1 MKALNKMLIRDMI
14 KSKGQYIAAT
24 SVIFVG
30 IIMFA
35 ACFMSYKNL
44 DISINKYYKD
54 YNFLDYY
61 AKVQNITSKDMER
74 VKAIAGVEKVESRI
88 VMDVSADM
96 GKSNRTTL
104 RLISSIKDAP
114 PLINKLYYKSGEYF
128 KGEDKNQCLINK
140 GFADYYKLKVGDSIN
155 IYINSKDYSFKIAGI
170 FESPEYIVAIKSG
183 QSPMPSAE
191 SFGIIYVREDKIRDI
206 LGAQAIYN
214 EIHFLFNEEANPEVL
229 KKEIE
234 NELKPT
240 GLYFGTLRKDQ
251 LSSAMVESEIRE
263 VKSIALIFPT
273 LFLLVAA
280 MIIYTMEKRIV
291 NNQRT
296 LIGIMKAMGYSSRK
310 ITGHY
315 VLMSI
320 FIALAGALSG
330 VIGGFYLSGWMTKM
344 YTEFFNI
351 PIMDTRFYIEI
362 LFAGILISLVTC
374 IFSAYNGVKRISK
387 IQPAEAMRS
396 EVPRIG
402 RRIFLERFE
411 GLWDKISFRWKVSIR
426 NMFRN
431 PQRTLLT
438 MFGTVVTVM
447 FFMVTLFFMDSIRY
461 IVKEQFTKLQTYDY
475 KISFN
480 STMEEKKLS
489 DITKLEGVKKV
500 EPIGEMPCEI
510 VNGSKKEETI
520 LIALTKNNSFYH
532 LRDENKIAI
541 DVTDNGMLMAETIAE
556 KLSIKVGDEVTL
568 KLYGSSI
575 VETKIKV
582 TGLVKQYTAFNC
594 FISQKELTKL
604 LGMNKT
610 VSGAVISIDKNKE
623 SSIREKLNGISYID
637 NFESREKAQSNF
649 NTAIAFMYEFI
660 SIMIVFG
667 AIMGFAVIFN
677 TTIINIME
685 RKRELTSMKV
695 MGYKSREI
703 EGIIFRENMI
713 LGVLSLLPG
722 VIVGRIMCEILAKF
736 FSTDL
741 FSLEIYISPTTYI
754 LSFISVFIFII
765 LSQLANRKS
774 IVRLDMVE
782 VLKNKEG

>member
-14 KSKGQYIAAT
+14 KNKGQYIAAI

-44 DISINKYYKD
+44 DVSINKYYKE

-61 AKVQNITSKDMER
+61 AKAQSITPKDMDR
-74 VKAIAGVEKVESRI
+74 VKAIEGVEKVERRI

-96 GKSNRTTL
+96 GESNRTTL

-114 PLINKLYYKSGEYF
+114 SLINKLYYKSGGYF

-140 GFADYYKLKVGDSIN
+140 SFAEYYELKVGGNIN
-155 IYINSKDYSFKIAGI
+155 TSINSKKYNFNIVGI
-170 FESPEYIVAIKSG
+170 VESPEYIVAIKSG
-183 QSPMPSAE
+183 ASPIPSAE
-191 SFGIIYVREDKIRDI
+191 SFGIIYVREDKVKDI
-206 LGAQAIYN
+206 LGEQAAYN
-214 EIHFLFNEEANPEVL
+214 EIHFLFNEGANPEVL

-234 NELKPT
+234 SELKST

-251 LSSAMVESEIRE
+251 LSSAMVESEIKE
-263 VKSIALIFPT
+263 LKSIALIFPG

-296 LIGIMKAMGYSSRK
+296 LIGIMKAMGYSSKK
-310 ITGHY
+310 IIVHY

-330 VIGGFYLSGWMTKM
+330 TIGGFYLGGWMTKM
-344 YTEFFNI
+344 YTGFFNI
-351 PIMDTRFYIEI
+351 PIMEIRFYMEI
-362 LFAGILISLVTC
+362 LYSGILISLITC
-374 IFSAYNGVKRISK
+374 IGSAYNGVKRISK

-402 RRIFLERFE
+402 KRIFLERFE
-411 GLWDKISFRWKVSIR
+411 GLWDKVPFRWKISIR
-426 NMFRN
+426 NIFRN

-438 MFGTVVTVM
+438 MLGTVVTVM
-447 FFMVTLFFMDSIRY
+447 FFMVTLFFMDSIKY
-461 IVKEQFTKLQTYDY
+461 IVKEQFTKFQTYDY
-475 KISFN
+475 KVSF
-480 STMEEKKLS
+480 STTMEVEKLS
-489 DITKLEGVKKV
+489 DIIGLEGVEKV
-500 EPIGEMPCEI
+500 EPIGEMPCEV

-520 LIALTKNNSFYH
+520 LMALTENSSFYH
-532 LRDENKIAI
+532 LKDENKVAI
-541 DVTDNGMLMAETIAE
+541 DVTDNGMLMAESIAE
-556 KLSIKVGDEVTL
+556 KLSIKVGDEVAL

-575 VETKIKV
+575 VEIKIKV
-582 TGLVKQYTAFNC
+582 TGLVKQYTGFNC

-623 SSIREKLNGISYID
+623 FNIREQLSTISYID

-660 SIMIVFG
+660 TIMIVFG
-667 AIMGFAVIFN
+667 AVMGFAVIFS

-703 EGIIFRENMI
+703 ESTMFRENMI
-713 LGVLSLLPG
+713 LGVFSLLPG
-722 VIVGRIMCEILAKF
+722 VFVGRIMCEVLAKF

-754 LSFISVFIFII
+754 LSFISVYVFII

>member
-14 KSKGQYIAAT
+14 KSKGQYIAAA
-24 SVIFVG
+24 SVIFAG
-30 IIMFA
+30 IIMFV

-44 DISINKYYKD
+44 DVSMNKYYKD

-61 AKVQNITSKDMER
+61 AKAQNITPKDMER
-74 VKAIAGVEKVESRI
+74 VKAIAGVKKVESRI
-88 VMDVSADM
+88 VMDVSANM
-96 GKSNRTTL
+96 GESNRTTL

-114 PLINKLYYKSGEYF
+114 PLINKLYYKSGGYF

-140 GFADYYKLKVGDSIN
+140 NFADYYKLKVGDSVN
-155 IYINSKDYSFKIAGI
+155 TAINSKDYNFKIVGI
-170 FESPEYIVAIKSG
+170 VESPEYIVAIKSAA
-183 QSPMPSAE
+183 SPMPSAE
-191 SFGIIYVREDKIRDI
+191 SFGIIYVREDKIKDI
-206 LGAQAIYN
+206 LGEQVAYN
-214 EIHFLFNEEANPEVL
+214 EMHFLFNEEANPEVL

-234 NELKPT
+234 SELKST
-240 GLYFGTLRKDQ
+240 GLYFGTLRKNQ
-251 LSSAMVESEIRE
+251 LSSAMVESEIKE
-263 VKSIALIFPT
+263 LKSIALIFPG

-280 MIIYTMEKRIV
+280 MIIYTMEKRII

-296 LIGIMKAMGYSSRK
+296 LIGVMKAMGYSSRK

-315 VLMSI
+315 VLMAI
-320 FIALAGALSG
+320 FIALIGALSG
-330 VIGGFYLSGWMTKM
+330 VIGGFYLGGWMTKM

-351 PIMDTRFYIEI
+351 PIMDTRFYMEI
-362 LFAGILISLVTC
+362 LFMGVLISLITC

-396 EVPRIG
+396 EVPRVG

-411 GLWDKISFRWKVSIR
+411 GLWEKVPFRWKISIR
-426 NMFRN
+426 NIFRN

-438 MFGTVVTVM
+438 MLGTVVTVM
-447 FFMVTLFFMDSIRY
+447 FFMVTLFFMDSMKY
-461 IVKEQFTKLQTYDY
+461 IVKEQFTKFQTYDY

-480 STMEEKKLS
+480 ASMEEKRLS
-489 DITKLEGVKKV
+489 DIIALEGVKKV

-520 LIALTKNNSFYH
+520 LMALTKNSSFYH
-532 LRDENKIAI
+532 LKNENKLAI
-541 DVTDNGMLMAETIAE
+541 DVTDDGVLIAETIAE

-568 KLYGSSI
+568 KLYGSSK
-575 VETKIKV
+575 VESKIRV
-582 TGLVKQYTAFNC
+582 TGLVKQYTGFNC
-594 FISQKELTKL
+594 FISQKEFAKL
-604 LGMNKT
+604 LGRNKT
-610 VSGAVISIDKNKE
+610 VSGVVISIDKDKE
-623 SSIREKLNGISYID
+623 SDIRKKLSAISYID

-649 NTAIAFMYEFI
+649 NFAIAFMYEFI
-660 SIMIVFG
+660 TIMIVFG
-667 AIMGFAVIFN
+667 AVMGFAVIFN
-677 TTIINIME
+677 ITIINIME

-703 EGIIFRENMI
+703 ESTIFRENMI
-713 LGVLSLLPG
+713 LGIFSLLPG
-722 VIVGRIMCEILAKF
+722 VIVGRIMCEVLAKF

-754 LSFISVFIFII
+754 FSFISVVVFII